1 MNECLFADGSAIDE
15 FGIFYYASGTVRGAD
30 LAPLFR
36 YQPNGKLPAMF
47 DAPKPGR

>member
-1 MNECLFADGSAIDE
+1 MNECFFADGSAIDE
-15 FGIFYYASGTVRGAD
+15 FGLFYAASGTVRGAD

-47 DAPKPGR
+47 EAPKPGR